1 MSKQKFY
8 AIKNTNQIITSWNE
22 CKAIVNGLSGAKYKS
37 FKTETEAAAYLLE
50 QLEETR
56 SQQSSELE
64 VVDYVAENTISGT
77 ITVAE
82 TIDPFTLPLVGT
94 VFAVDGS
101 FNTETKVYGA
111 GTIQY
116 DQNLNIALQR
126 RASGSKPEFA
136 KSRNIAGETVAL
148 ATAIHLATQQGLSE
162 ITVICDYE
170 GDFRWLVPKSV
181 TVNGQACWGNK
192 KSTPIAEYHAKVMDY
207 AKENGIDTIHF
218 IWVRGHEGV
227 QSNEAVDL
235 LAKQACGLAQIN
247 D

>member
-8 AIKNTNQIITSWNE
+8 AIKNTNQIVTSWDE

-37 FKTETEAAAYLLE
+37 FKTESEAAAYLLD
-50 QLEETR
+50 QLEETK

-64 VVDYVAENTISGT
+64 VVDYVAENSISGT

-101 FNTETKVYGA
+101 FNTETNVYGA

-116 DQNLNIALQR
+116 DKNLNIALQR

-148 ATAIHLATQQGLSE
+148 ATAIHLAAQQDLSE

-170 GDFRWLVPKSV
+170 GDFRWLAPKSV

-192 KSTPIAEYHAKVMDY
+192 KSTPIAEYHAKIMDY
-207 AKENGIDTIHF
+207 AKENSIDTIHF
-218 IWVRGHEGV
+218 VWVRGHEGV

-235 LAKQACGLAQIN
+235 LAKQACGLAPIN